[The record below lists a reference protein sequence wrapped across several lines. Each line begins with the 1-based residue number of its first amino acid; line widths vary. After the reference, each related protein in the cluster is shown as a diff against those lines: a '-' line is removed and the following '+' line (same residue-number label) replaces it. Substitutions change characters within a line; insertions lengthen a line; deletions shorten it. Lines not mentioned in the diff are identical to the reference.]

1 MIEDSAAHH
10 PPRLRDI
17 TVIALPMV
25 VSQASETVMLFV
37 DRLFLSR
44 LGKLYIAASWSAGTD
59 DVHHHVL
66 ISGNYRLCEC
76 GGGAE

>member
-1 MIEDSAAHH
+1 MIEDSAAYR

-44 LGKLYIAASWSAGTD
+44 LGKLYIAASWSAGLTTFTIMSLFLGIIGY
-59 DVHHHVL
+59 VNAVV
-66 ISGNYRLCEC
+66 
-76 GGGAE
+76 